1 MIYPS
6 EGIAPLPHPDLPD
19 DDHHHDDQIKDDYLE
34 ARAIVSQSP
43 RGAAE
48 LLRLTVEKL
57 VNRIVEERKLPVKR
71 TRKTSTTRLGFR

>member
-19 DDHHHDDQIKDDYLE
+19 NDHHHHHHDQIKDDYLE

-48 LLRLTVEKL
+48 LLRLTVEK
-57 VNRIVEERKLPVKR
+57 
-71 TRKTSTTRLGFR
+71 